1 MKGHRRILI
10 GCALLVALAGTACGR
25 LQLGGGCEGQ
35 IQHPGDPEDLILQVE
50 AGGAYVPVAW
60 TFREAPSFSLYGDG
74 RLIVPAPRIEKYP
87 APVLQGFTVRELS
100 EEGMQAILAEACDA
114 GLLGAN
120 RDYPGEGMDTDAGT
134 TTFTVNSE
142 GERHVVSI
150 YAFEEHPKYAPAG
163 EREVRTRLI
172 DFVSRLSS
180 PDKWLPA
187 GSFGEE
193 EAFAPARLRIF
204 TNPYDVR
211 PGEFLPY
218 LEEDFPD
225 PPPGELPEVDWPL
238 AEPVSGFGEPQ
249 EPYQGGPLPV
259 RCGVVKG
266 HDLEAMLDAAE
277 EASEFTP
284 WVSDGQRYALI
295 LRPLLPDERGCLGE

>member
-10 GCALLVALAGTACGR
+10 GCVLLVALAGTACGR
-25 LQLGGGCEGQ
+25 LRLGGGCEGE

-100 EEGMQAILAEACDA
+100 EEGIQAILAEACDA

-120 RDYPGEGMDTDAGT
+120 SRYEGEGMGTDAGT
-134 TTFTVNSE
+134 TTFTVNAE
-142 GERHVVSI
+142 GERHVVSV
-150 YAFEEHPKYAPAG
+150 YAFEEHPEYAPRG
-163 EREVRTRLI
+163 EREVRTRLL
-172 DFVSRLSS
+172 DFVSLLST
-180 PDKWLPA
+180 PEKWLPP

-193 EAFAPARLRIF
+193 EAFAPDRLRIF
-204 TNPYDVR
+204 TNPYELR
-211 PGEFLPY
+211 TGEFLPP
-218 LEEDFPD
+218 LNEDFPD

-238 AEPVSGFGEPQ
+238 AEPIAAFGEPQ

-259 RCGVVKG
+259 RCGVVRG
-266 HDLEAMLDAAE
+266 EDLKAMLDAGQ
-277 EASEFTP
+277 EASEFSP
-284 WVSDGQRYALI
+284 WVSDGQRYGLI
-295 LRPLLPDERGCLGE
+295 LRPLLPDERGCPGE